1 MYLNQSYEYT
11 ALLSA
16 LVSVIV
22 VIIAIRRRSSP
33 GAVPLAFFMV
43 SITEWSI
50 AGALEMNAYT
60 IQDKLFWG
68 KLAYIG
74 IMSSPALF
82 LWFTLQYHQYSINKW
97 LLPVLF
103 GIPFAGIL
111 VAYTND
117 FHHLLWSGFS
127 ILPGTNIMVYEHGHL
142 FWVIIPVVYTF
153 LATGI
158 LLFIRSTI
166 DSDKLFRKQASF
178 ILASSIFP
186 ILANV
191 LYITGKSP
199 FQGIDPTPIGF
210 TITGIFLTWG
220 LYKYKILDILPVRRD
235 MIIDN
240 MVDGVIIADAKHR
253 ILDFNQT
260 IVRLFDLK
268 YKPEIGHS
276 IEQYFPEIMNFIR
289 KMESPENNNRLDL
302 NGGKKTLEIRKI
314 PISQNKE
321 TDGYVLFITD
331 MTERINTENSL
342 RESEEKYRQ
351 LLENASFPL
360 MICDLQTGSVIYQ
373 NKLVT
378 NLFNANWQKS
388 REYSIS
394 GLFCDPTEYSRLS
407 SIILHNRMVTDYE
420 TQVFTNQSKRKWV
433 LISASI
439 IPYANEEA
447 ILVSFIDITS
457 RKLME
462 EAEKEQRQF
471 NEAMI
476 DSASAL
482 NSTLNFD
489 EVLDRILT
497 NLEKVIPHNVANIM
511 LVNDNGEVKI
521 VRAHGY
527 GAKELQNLFQ
537 NGQLSVSETPFLLKM
552 AMSGNPIVIPD
563 TLSDSNWINSAGM
576 ARTRSYLGVPIFV
589 KGKIMGYI
597 NAESTQPHDYTLN
610 HGKRLMAFADQ
621 AALAIENS
629 RMFEKLEQMAVVDT
643 LTGLYSRRHFSDLG
657 GKEIER
663 ARRYGSPLSLLMI
676 DLDHFKVFNDTYGH
690 AVGDQILV
698 EVAGTI
704 GTTLRK
710 IDIPGRL
717 GGEEFAVLL
726 PETNQQNG
734 MLVAER
740 LRKAISKLTIPIKG
754 GNIDTV
760 TASFGLSTLCENHA
774 DLQSL
779 ITSADMA
786 MYKAKENGRNMV
798 VVDLPELI

>member
-1 MYLNQSYEYT
+1 MDLTQVYGHI

-16 LVSVIV
+16 FVA
-22 VIIAIRRRSSP
+22 VIIFVVAIKRRSSP
-33 GAVPLAFFMV
+33 GAVPLALFMAA
-43 SITEWSI
+43 IAEWSVT
-50 AGALEMNAYT
+50 GALEMNAST
-60 IQDKLFWG
+60 IPDKLFWG
-68 KLAYIG
+68 KLAYFG

-82 LWFTLQYHQYSINKW
+82 LWFAFQYHQYPIKKGMLPFFFGFPFIAI
-97 LLPVLF
+97 LL
-103 GIPFAGIL
+103 
-111 VAYTND
+111 AYTND
-117 FHHLLWSGFS
+117 LHHLLWLGFS
-127 ILPGTNIMVYEHGHL
+127 IIPGTNVMVYEHGPI
-142 FWVIIPVVYTF
+142 FWVIIPIIYSF
-153 LATGI
+153 LVAGI
-158 LLFIRSTI
+158 ILFLRSTVNPN
-166 DSDKLFRKQASF
+166 KLYRKQAIL

-186 ILANV
+186 ILGNI
-191 LYITGKSP
+191 LYITGNSP
-199 FQGIDPTPIGF
+199 IPGMDPTPIGF
-210 TITGIFLTWG
+210 AITGIFLTWG
-220 LYKYKILDILPVRRD
+220 LFQYRILDIIPFLRD
-235 MIIDN
+235 TIIDN
-240 MVDGVIIADAKHR
+240 MTDGVIIADSRHR

-260 IVRLFDLK
+260 IVSMFNLK
-268 YKPEIGHS
+268 NKPEIGHS
-276 IEQYFPEIMNFIR
+276 IEQHFPEIMTLINAIVL
-289 KMESPENNNRLDL
+289 PDGQYRLDH
-302 NGGKKTLEIRKI
+302 NGGKKIFGLRKI
-314 PISQNKE
+314 PINQSKE
-321 TDGYVLFITD
+321 AEGYALFITD
-331 MTERINTENSL
+331 ITERINIENSL

-351 LLENASFPL
+351 LLDNASFPL

-373 NKLVT
+373 NKLAKT
-378 NLFNANWQKS
+378 LFRASTSNGH
-388 REYSIS
+388 EYSIAN
-394 GLFCDPTEYSRLS
+394 LFCDPTEYTRLS
-407 SIILHNRMVTDYE
+407 SKIQKNRIVTDYE
-420 TQVFTNQSKRKWV
+420 TQVFSTLTNKIWV
-433 LISASI
+433 LTSASI

-447 ILVSFIDITS
+447 ILVSFNDITS

-471 NEAMI
+471 NEAMV

-482 NSTLNFD
+482 NSTLDFD

-511 LVNDNGEVKI
+511 LVSEGGEVKI

-527 GAKELQNLFQ
+527 GARELQSLFQ

-552 AMSGNPIVIPD
+552 AMSGSPIVIPN
-563 TLSDSNWINSAGM
+563 TLTDSNWVKSPGM
-576 ARTRSYLGVPIFV
+576 ERTRSYLGVPIFV

-597 NAESTQPHDYTLN
+597 NVESTQPHDFTTN

-676 DLDHFKVFNDTYGH
+676 DLDHFKNFNDTYGH

-698 EVAGTI
+698 EVANTI

-740 LRKAISKLTIPIKG
+740 LRQAISRLRIPVKDGI
-754 GNIDTV
+754 IDTI
-760 TASFGLSTLCENHA
+760 TASFGLATLCDNHV

-779 ITSADMA
+779 TTSADMA
-786 MYKAKENGRNMV
+786 MYKAKENGRNIV
-798 VVDLPELI
+798 VVDLPELL